1 VENQHRK
8 IRGYRELT
16 QEEINLMNEIKEQG
30 LVLEALVKKAKKH
43 VADQRERVQGMAADK
58 QFEAA
63 ADENARLHEAEPERW
78 AALGKTH
85 FQEGLMALTRSIAQP
100 SFF

>member
-1 VENQHRK
+1 MENQHRR

-30 LVLEALVKKAKKH
+30 LVLEALIVKARKH
-43 VADQRERVQGMAADK
+43 VADQRERVKGMASEK

-63 ADENARLHEAEPERW
+63 ADEDSRLNDAEPERW
-78 AALGKTH
+78 AAIGKTH

-100 SFF
+100 TFF